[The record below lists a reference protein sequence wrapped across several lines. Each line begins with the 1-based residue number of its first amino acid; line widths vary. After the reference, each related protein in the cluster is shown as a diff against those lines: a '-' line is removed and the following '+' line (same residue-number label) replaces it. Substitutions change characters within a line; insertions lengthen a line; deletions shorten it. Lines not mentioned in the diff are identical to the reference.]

1 MQKDL
6 PSSNPCVRH
15 VEPQP
20 FEHNGQQVIHLRDP
34 HRFVENGLTVSM
46 SAYWIITL
54 MNGANSVAE
63 IRDTFNARYRSTIT
77 AEEVEALVRS
87 LDENYLLDNERF
99 ANYKKE
105 RYSEFHSESVRKAA
119 LAETSYPNDPE
130 ELSNLL
136 ETFLANGGSGSTQ
149 QTDALI
155 APHIDLSA
163 GGASFGAAYAE
174 LRGSDA
180 ETFVILGTGHTLS
193 DDFFACIDKDFETPL
208 GVSPLDRTFL
218 GKLEKEFGEP
228 IYKNEYA
235 HKFEHS
241 IEFQVLFL
249 QKLFSDSN
257 PPKKIVPILF
267 SFPETV
273 DDMDHP
279 IFNAERIDR
288 FSAALQ
294 KTIDGSGGKI
304 CLIGG
309 IDLSH
314 IGKRFGQESG
324 ASAERLKELEDEDRT
339 ALKHVADGKK
349 NEFVQYMKKV
359 NPQNNICGFPVL
371 YVMMDLLNG
380 RKGKLLDYRQ
390 NVEGDNESA
399 VSFAAMTFS

>member
-1 MQKDL
+1 MA
-6 PSSNPCVRH
+6 
-15 VEPQP
+15 
-20 FEHNGQQVIHLRDP
+20 
-34 HRFVENGLTVSM
+34 
-46 SAYWIITL
+46 AYWLIAL
-54 MNGANSVAE
+54 MSGANSVAE
-63 IRDTFNARYRSTIT
+63 IRDIFNVRYKSKVTL
-77 AEEVEALVRS
+77 EEIEALVNS

-99 ANYKKE
+99 ANYKKGIID
-105 RYSEFHSESVRKAA
+105 EFCSQSVREAA
-119 LAETSYPNDPE
+119 LAGTSYPNDAL

-136 ETFLANGGSGSTQ
+136 ETCLANADSGDGRQ
-149 QTDALI
+149 PDALI

-163 GGASFGAAYAE
+163 GGESFGAAYAP

-208 GVSPLDRTFL
+208 GVSPLDRAFL
-218 GKLEKEFGEP
+218 GRLEKEFGEP

-249 QKLFSDSN
+249 QKLFANAD
-257 PPKKIVPILF
+257 PHKKIVPILL

-273 DDMDHP
+273 DEMDHP
-279 IFNAERIDR
+279 VFNADRINR
-288 FSAALQ
+288 FSGALQ
-294 KTIDGSGGKI
+294 KTIAESAGKV

-314 IGKRFGQESG
+314 IGKRFGQG
-324 ASAERLKELEDEDRT
+324 NGVPAERLKKLEDEDRA
-339 ALKHVADGKK
+339 ALKHIADGKK

-371 YVMMDLLNG
+371 YIMMDLLNG

-399 VSFAAMTFS
+399 VSFAAMTFT